1 MQSRHLPTLN
11 KQQLH
16 PSVSMCDLPT
26 CVNSSWSCAELPRT
40 TSCHLLGPSTCL
52 AFSSTCLACS
62 TTCLSQAFRG
72 RHLLPP
78 EATPPQPPLADAC
91 PRAPFLQAVTCFKS
105 IAGSHTDT
113 CRHLTLGKSQ
123 LVLASPAQCGGHLL
137 QIRRVQAT
145 CFCSMACP
153 PLLLSQ
159 DVLVV
164 C

>member
-1 MQSRHLPTLN
+1 MRSRRSASGLQSRHLPTLN

-52 AFSSTCLACS
+52 ACSS
-62 TTCLSQAFRG
+62 TCLSQAFRG

-91 PRAPFLQAVTCFKS
+91 PRAAFLQAVTCFKS
-105 IAGSHTDT
+105 IVGSHTDT
-113 CRHLTLGKSQ
+113 CRISHLVKVSSYL
-123 LVLASPAQCGGHLL
+123 PHL
-137 QIRRVQAT
+137 QSEEVT
-145 CFCSMACP
+145 CFRFGECRPHAYA
-153 PLLLSQ
+153 LWRVLTSQ

>member
-52 AFSSTCLACS
+52 ACSS
-62 TTCLSQAFRG
+62 TCLSQAFRG
-72 RHLLPP
+72 RHLLPL

-105 IAGSHTDT
+105 IVGSHTDT

-137 QIRRVQAT
+137 QRGERRPHA
-145 CFCSMACP
+145 FA
-153 PLLLSQ
+153 LLRVLTSQ